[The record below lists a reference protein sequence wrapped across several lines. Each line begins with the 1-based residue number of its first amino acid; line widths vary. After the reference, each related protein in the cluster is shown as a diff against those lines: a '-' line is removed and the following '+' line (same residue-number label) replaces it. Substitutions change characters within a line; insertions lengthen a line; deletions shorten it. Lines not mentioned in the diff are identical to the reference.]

1 MSDVSSKPVIAT
13 VGVGAGAM
21 LEGKRAPDLSGLHSS
36 QRHVY
41 LNTPGAAEY
50 VDVSPRTLID
60 YRSRG
65 GGPRWV
71 RFGRAVRYR
80 TDWLDQWA
88 DKMAVTSTS
97 EETARSRV

>member
-1 MSDVSSKPVIAT
+1 MSDVSTKDLIAT
-13 VGVGAGAM
+13 AGAGVGQMHEIRRPPNVHA
-21 LEGKRAPDLSGLHSS
+21 
-36 QRHVY
+36 HVY

-65 GGPRWV
+65 GGPKWV

-88 DKMAVTSTS
+88 EEKAVTSTS
-97 EETARSRV
+97 QETAQARR

>member
-1 MSDVSSKPVIAT
+1 MSDVSSKALIAT
-13 VGVGAGAM
+13 AGAGVAQM
-21 LEGKRAPDLSGLHSS
+21 HEGRRGPNLHALPSS
-36 QRHVY
+36 QHHVY

-65 GGPRWV
+65 GGPKWV

-88 DKMAVTSTS
+88 EEKAVTSTS
-97 EETARSRV
+97 QETAQARR